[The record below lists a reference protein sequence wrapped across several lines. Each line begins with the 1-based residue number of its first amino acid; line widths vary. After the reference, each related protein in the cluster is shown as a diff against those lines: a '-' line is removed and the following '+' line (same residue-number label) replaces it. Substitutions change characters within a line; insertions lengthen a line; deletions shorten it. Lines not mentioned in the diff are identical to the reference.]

1 MASRLDRRQP
11 QSLAVLTLMARG
23 FQEVGSTLLSPM
35 AGSIAPQAD
44 QGVRL
49 SHLTMGTLG
58 DSDGA
63 FHHVLTLTKLPSAKA
78 L

>member
-1 MASRLDRRQP
+1 MASRLDLRQP
-11 QSLAVLTLMARG
+11 QSLAALTPMARG
-23 FQEVGSTLLSPM
+23 FQEVGNTLLSPM

-44 QGVRL
+44 QGAQL
-49 SHLTMGTLG
+49 FHLMMGTLG
-58 DSDGA
+58 DSGGA

>member
-1 MASRLDRRQP
+1 MASRLDLRQP
-11 QSLAVLTLMARG
+11 QSLAALTPMARG
-23 FQEVGSTLLSPM
+23 SQEVGSNLLSPM

-44 QGVRL
+44 QGARL

-58 DSDGA
+58 DTGGA